1 MIEQRHFIEANT
13 TNEDDLRLR
22 RFRIRWKA
30 LGELKLK
37 ALLIFMIWIILHTC
51 THMIMRAETLS
62 PKKGR
67 LGPQKEPTSLEKQ
80 QKNCSYSSKIDVA
93 NPFRHQVV
101 SGPDMD
107 GHDRVLLRR

>member
-1 MIEQRHFIEANT
+1 
-13 TNEDDLRLR
+13 
-22 RFRIRWKA
+22 
-30 LGELKLK
+30 
-37 ALLIFMIWIILHTC
+37 MIWIILHTP
-51 THMIMRAETLS
+51 THMITHSETLS

-67 LGPQKEPTSLEKQ
+67 LGPQKDPTSLGKQ
-80 QKNCSYSSKIDVA
+80 KKNCSYSLKFDGA